1 MAHSILPPPIPV
13 RQSSMTPKISCTPA
27 PLDPEMIRKQFSVL
41 SQEVHKHP
49 LIYLD
54 NAATTQK
61 PASVIHA
68 LQNYYQHGNA
78 NVHRA
83 AHYLSAK
90 ATHAFEEARET
101 VRHFLHAAHTEEII
115 WTRGTTEAI
124 NLVANSW
131 GRSQLKPGDEILVS
145 HLEHHANIVCWQML
159 AESTGAVLKVI
170 EIDEN
175 GDIDFDHFLKLLT
188 PETKLLAVT
197 HTSNAIG
204 TVTPVENMIAAAKNV
219 GATVLIDGAQAV
231 AHQKVDVQK
240 LGCDFYVF
248 SGHKLYGPTGIGVLY
263 GKRDLLNAMP
273 PWQTGGEM
281 IERVSFSGTTFNTLP
296 FKFESGTPHIA
307 GAIGLA
313 KAIEFLQQFDINQIQ
328 AHENHLLKQAEDG
341 LKKIK
346 GIRIIGQAKHKAP
359 VVSFISEQLHSQD
372 IGMLLDQQGIAVRTG
387 HHCAMPLM
395 ERMNLSGT
403 VRASFA
409 LYNTV
414 EDVQQFIQALEQLHN
429 DSVPMV
435 SDQQQSITEIPDIYT
450 LPFTHSD
457 IQKTLQPL
465 KSWQDKYR
473 QIMLLGK
480 KLPGLP
486 DQLKTV
492 DVIIRGC
499 ESTVWLHHY
508 YDDET
513 MQLYFAADSDARIIR
528 GLIALVLVALSG
540 KKAEDI
546 EQTDLDSWFRELD
559 LYNHLSP
566 SRGNGLKAIIE
577 EIRSTAHRYL

>member
-1 MAHSILPPPIPV
+1 
-13 RQSSMTPKISCTPA
+13 MTSKISSSA
-27 PLDPEMIRKQFSVL
+27 IRFDPGLIRSQFPVL
-41 SQEVHKHP
+41 SQKVHNHR

-61 PASVIHA
+61 PASVISA
-68 LQNYYQHGNA
+68 LQEYYEYGNA

-83 AHYLSAK
+83 AHFLSAK

-115 WTRGTTEAI
+115 WTQGTTEAI

-145 HLEHHANIVCWQML
+145 YLEHHANIVCWQML

-175 GDIDFDHFLKLLT
+175 GDLDFEDFLQKLT
-188 PETKLLAVT
+188 SKTKLLSIT

-204 TVTPVENMIAAAKNV
+204 TVTPVENMIAAAKNA
-219 GATVLIDGAQAV
+219 GAIILVDGAQAV
-231 AHQKVDVQK
+231 AHQKIDVQK

-263 GKRDLLNAMP
+263 GKRELLNQMP

-281 IERVSFSGTTFNTLP
+281 IERVSFSGTTFNSLP
-296 FKFESGTPHIA
+296 FKFEAGTPHIA

-313 KAIEFLQQFDINQIQ
+313 KAIEFLQQFDIKHIQ
-328 AHENHLLKQAEDG
+328 DHENQLLKLAENG
-341 LKKIK
+341 LKKIN
-346 GIRIIGQAKHKAP
+346 GIRIIGQAKQKAP
-359 VVSFISEQLHSQD
+359 VVSFISEHLHSQD

-395 ERMNLSGT
+395 EKLNLSGT
-403 VRASFA
+403 VRASFS
-409 LYNTV
+409 LYNTA
-414 EDVQQFIQALEQLHN
+414 EDVQQFIKALEQLH
-429 DSVPMV
+429 
-435 SDQQQSITEIPDIYT
+435 SDNLPETAESQESEVPDIYT
-450 LPFTHSD
+450 LPFTHTE
-457 IQKTLQPL
+457 IQQTLELL
-465 KSWQDKYR
+465 KNWQDKYR

-486 DQLKTV
+486 NHLKTE
-492 DVIIRGC
+492 DVQIRGC
-499 ESTVWLHHY
+499 ESTVWLHHH

-513 MQLYFAADSDARIIR
+513 MELHFAADSDARIIR
-528 GLIALVLVALSG
+528 GLIALVLVAMSG
-540 KKAEDI
+540 KRAEEI
-546 EQTDLDSWFRELD
+546 EQTDLDDWFRELD

-577 EIRSTAHRYL
+577 EIKLTVHRYL